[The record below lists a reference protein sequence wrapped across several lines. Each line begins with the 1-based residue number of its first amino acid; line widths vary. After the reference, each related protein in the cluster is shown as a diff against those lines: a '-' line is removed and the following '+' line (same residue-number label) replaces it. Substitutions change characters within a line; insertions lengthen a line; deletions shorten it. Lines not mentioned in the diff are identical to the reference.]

1 MKTPRLS
8 WLLLALVATAALAA
22 FGESSAPPSVR
33 PDAAVDSLPNIRAL
47 ASRPVLP
54 AGTGNP
60 FSTAVPTAAATPP
73 TTTHIRPAAVPPAPT
88 LSPGLPWR
96 VIGKQ
101 LDENEGWAVFLARG
115 EKTWVVRAG
124 DTLDENY
131 RVAAIQPPTL
141 TLQHL
146 KNRSRRTLD
155 IGEVKE

>member
-1 MKTPRLS
+1 MKSARLS
-8 WLLLALVATAALAA
+8 WLTLALVATAALAA
-22 FGESSAPPSVR
+22 FGEASEPPAVR
-33 PDAAVDSLPNIRAL
+33 PVATFDSLPNIRAL
-47 ASRPVLP
+47 ATRSALP

-60 FSTAVPTAAATPP
+60 FSSAVPAAVATSA
-73 TTTHIRPAAVPPAPT
+73 TTTIIQPAAVPPAPT
-88 LSPGLPWR
+88 LSPDLPWR

-101 LDENEGWAVFLARG
+101 LDEHEGWAVFLARG
-115 EKTWVVRAG
+115 EETWIVRAG
-124 DTLDENY
+124 DTLDGNY

>member
-1 MKTPRLS
+1 MKSSRLP
-8 WLLLALVATAALAA
+8 WLALALLATAALAA
-22 FGESSAPPSVR
+22 FGEASEPPPVR
-33 PDAAVDSLPNIRAL
+33 PIATFDSLPSIRAL
-47 ASRPVLP
+47 ATRAALP

-60 FSTAVPTAAATPP
+60 FSAAVPAAVATAATS
-73 TTTHIRPAAVPPAPT
+73 TIVQPAAVPPAPT
-88 LSPGLPWR
+88 LSPDLPWR

-101 LDENEGWAVFLARG
+101 LDEQEGWAVFLARG
-115 EKTWVVRAG
+115 EETWIVRAG
-124 DTLDENY
+124 DTLDGNY